1 MKVKVTKKGA
11 LLTPFYLNI
20 NSNVN
25 FVLFTTID
33 LLKMFTP
40 KCLGFLIQGGAFY
53 TFLNEDQGHQ
63 KKGPS

>member
-1 MKVKVTKKGA
+1 MKVKVTKKGGPFYTFLNEDQGHQKGA
-11 LLTPFYLNI
+11 LLTPFYLNM

-40 KCLGFLIQGGAFY
+40 KCLGFF
-53 TFLNEDQGHQ
+53 F
-63 KKGPS
+63 